1 MLIHVMKPK
10 FIVIGLVLWLA
21 VTALLRIVGQR
32 VLSNRGWLSVIVLFV
47 ISFVAMALLIR
58 FACMRARLAPQDWPP
73 AAVSLLLPTLL
84 LDPFS
89 SAFFPVV
96 FPNMAPENAGVF
108 GGWMIV
114 CCAGGL
120 LGALIRGSRHPHA
133 SAQPS

>member
-1 MLIHVMKPK
+1 MKQK
-10 FIVIGLVLWLA
+10 FIAVGFVLWLA
-21 VTALLRIVGQR
+21 ATLLLRVAGQR
-32 VLSNRGWLSVIVLFV
+32 VISNRSWLNVIVLFA
-47 ISFVAMALLIR
+47 ISFVAMALLVR
-58 FACMRARLAPQDWPP
+58 LACIRARLAPRDWPG

-120 LGALIRGSRHPHA
+120 LGAMVRGSRQSHG
-133 SAQPS
+133 SAQTS

>member
-1 MLIHVMKPK
+1 MKPK
-10 FIVIGLVLWLA
+10 FIVVGFILWLA
-21 VTALLRIVGQR
+21 ATLSLRFVGQW
-32 VLSNRGWLSVIVLFV
+32 VISNRGWLNVMVLFA
-47 ISFVAMALLIR
+47 ISFVAMALLLR
-58 FACMRARLAPQDWPP
+58 LACIRARLAPHDWPG

-120 LGALIRGSRHPHA
+120 LGALIRGSRQPHE